1 MKRVKL
7 SPSVICADLVNLEQG
22 VKEIEELGIEM
33 LHVDIIDGVF
43 SPSMP
48 LGLETV
54 RRLREVTHIPFD
66 VHLMAVENE
75 WFIEELINIGV
86 QQITFHYETSRH
98 IERYIELI
106 RDRGIKVGIA
116 INPATSL
123 GVLEY
128 VFPKVDNVLL
138 MLINPGFAGNE
149 KEVQVSYA
157 LEKIKDLNELKISKK
172 YEFDIQVDGRVSLE
186 TIEDLVRCGATSLVL
201 GSTSLFRKEN
211 TLLKNKELILES
223 IKKGLK
229 NNDITKRN

>member
-1 MKRVKL
+1 MNKVKL
-7 SPSVICADLVNLEQG
+7 SPSVICADLVNLEKG
-22 VKEIEELGIEM
+22 VNDIEEVGVDM
-33 LHVDIIDGVF
+33 LHVDIIDGTF

-54 RRLREVTHIPFD
+54 KRLREVTDLPFD

-75 WFIEELINIGV
+75 WLIEELLEIGV

-106 RDRGIKVGIA
+106 RNKGVKVGIA

-123 GVLEY
+123 SVLEY
-128 VFPKVDNVLL
+128 ILPEVDNVLL

-149 KEVQVSYA
+149 NEEQVSYA
-157 LEKIKDLNELKISKK
+157 LDKISDLKRIKDSNN

-186 TIEDLVRCGATSLVL
+186 TIEDLVRSGANSLVL

-211 TLLKNKELILES
+211 TLQKNKELILES
-223 IKKGLK
+223 IRRGVES
-229 NNDITKRN
+229 